1 MKWVWLLLA
10 LILGAIAGAGWL
22 LDPGYVLVRISDMVL
37 ETSLAVATLMLAG
50 CVFVC
55 FWLAQLLKRVL
66 KSTARFA
73 DWQHSKSLLAQ
84 YELQKQAMVAVLG
97 GDWHQSAAV
106 LARDTRAS
114 SSGSDAQQQFM
125 HTVLAAHTA
134 HARGEFLER
143 DKIWLASNGTVE
155 QLPSLGPLLRAQ
167 WYLESGEIKQA
178 IDPLNRILAT
188 NKKNGRAL
196 SMLASVHIALE
207 DWEAAEACW
216 SSLKKSAQPY
226 HTGVRLNAYD
236 FQRQQD
242 FCNPILADALMLAK
256 LLARRGSTIKEFKGL
271 ASLQRRNVD
280 LLRAWG
286 NELQVLQRSS
296 EGADVLAAA
305 LDESWQSELF
315 AQWLDL
321 VIVAPAEHIERA
333 LGWAKTRPQDARI
346 QEGLGMFASR
356 SEQWQDAKI
365 YFEAA
370 LKVLPEKDFAKA
382 RLYRQLALVWQAL
395 GDDHRALQ
403 YFVQAQ
409 ALATH

>member
-1 MKWVWLLLA
+1 MNWVWLLIA

-37 ETSLAVATLMLAG
+37 ETSLAVATLMLTV

-55 FWLAQLLKRVL
+55 FWLAQLLTRVL

-84 YELQKQAMVAVLG
+84 YELQKQAVVAVLG
-97 GDWHQSAAV
+97 GDWQQAAAV
-106 LARDTRAS
+106 LGRETRANNS
-114 SSGSDAQQQFM
+114 SSDAQHQFM

-134 HARGEFLER
+134 HARGDFVER
-143 DKIWLASNGTVE
+143 DKILLAPKAAVE
-155 QLPSLGPLLRAQ
+155 QLSSLGPLLVAQ

-178 IDPLNRILAT
+178 IDPLNRILAA
-188 NKKNGRAL
+188 NKKSGRAL

-207 DWEAAEACW
+207 DWDAAEACW
-216 SSLKKSAQPY
+216 SALKKSAQPY

-236 FQRQQD
+236 FQLRQN
-242 FCNPILADALMLAK
+242 FRNPILADALMLAK
-256 LLARRGSTIKEFKGL
+256 LLARPAGAMKEFKGM
-271 ASLQRRNVD
+271 ATVQRRNVD
-280 LLRAWG
+280 FLIAWG
-286 NELQVLQRSS
+286 NELKILQRSS
-296 EGADVLAAA
+296 EGADLLAAA

-321 VIVAPAEHIERA
+321 VILAPANHIERA

-346 QEGLGMFASR
+346 QEVLGLFASR
-356 SEQWQDAKI
+356 SEQWQDAKT

-370 LKVLPEKDFAKA
+370 LKELPEKDLAKA
-382 RLYRQLALVWQAL
+382 RLYRQLGLAWQAL
-395 GDDHRALQ
+395 GDDHRAMQ